1 MKWCLVV
8 LILAG
13 VTRADNS
20 VERDYAIFT
29 CPDLNSQEEIDLN
42 EIMGKWYVVE
52 VLEHKVDPLKPAGG
66 SIIVDSCPIVNLR
79 GVENSSKFFSS
90 LRLLWTE
97 HAGNL
102 EYTFRIP
109 DISRK
114 PGFWI
119 STSLQNG
126 TLVARQYNQFAGNVH
141 VMKAVASDMVLTF
154 CSRSPDNQL
163 YSLLLSREHILQKSD
178 KRGVHNLLARR
189 GLKIV
194 GIRETCMNNA
204 AWRRGSFDPVGW
216 LVLIGV
222 LSSFLFFGSW

>member
-1 MKWCLVV
+1 MFDVTGVIEIETETTVRTEYASIRILKSTRTRETFACTWNRGLVV
-8 LILAG
+8 Q
-13 VTRADNS
+13 
-20 VERDYAIFT
+20 IF
-29 CPDLNSQEEIDLN
+29 NR
-42 EIMGKWYVVE
+42 
-52 VLEHKVDPLKPAGG
+52 LKM
-66 SIIVDSCPIVNLR
+66 
-79 GVENSSKFFSS
+79 
-90 LRLLWTE
+90 
-97 HAGNL
+97 
-102 EYTFRIP
+102 
-109 DISRK
+109 
-114 PGFWI
+114 I
-119 STSLQNG
+119 STG

-194 GIRETCMNNA
+194 SIRETCMNNA

-222 LSSFLFFGSW
+222 LSSFFSLGSW

>member
-1 MKWCLVV
+1 
-8 LILAG
+8 
-13 VTRADNS
+13 
-20 VERDYAIFT
+20 
-29 CPDLNSQEEIDLN
+29 
-42 EIMGKWYVVE
+42 MGKWYVVE
-52 VLEHKVDPLKPAGG
+52 VLEHKVDPSKPTGG
-66 SIIVDSCPIVNLR
+66 GLIIIDSCPIVNLR

-97 HAGNL
+97 HVGNL

-114 PGFWI
+114 PGFWV

-126 TLVARQYNQFAGNVH
+126 TLVERQYNQFAGNVH

-163 YSLLLSREHILQKSD
+163 YSLLLSREHILQKND
-178 KRGVHNLLARR
+178 KRGVHNLLIRR
-189 GLKIV
+189 GLKIIN
-194 GIRETCMNNA
+194 IRETCMNNA

-216 LVLIGV
+216 LVLIGM
-222 LSSFLFFGSW
+222 LSSFLSLGSW